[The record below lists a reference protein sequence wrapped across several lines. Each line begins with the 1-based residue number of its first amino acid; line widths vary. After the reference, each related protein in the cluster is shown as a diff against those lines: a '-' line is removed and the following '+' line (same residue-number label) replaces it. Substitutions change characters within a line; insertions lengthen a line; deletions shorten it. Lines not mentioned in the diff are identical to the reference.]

1 MLFRSSGIRP
11 AVDVGLSV
19 SRVGG
24 SAQTKA
30 MKQVAGQL
38 RLDLAQYRELAAFA
52 QFGSDLDAAT
62 RAQLDRG
69 ERLTEMLKQGQYEP
83 MSVAEMVINLY
94 AGTKGYLA
102 DIQVADVLSFEAEL
116 LRYVKTN
123 YPEIITNIETSKKID
138 EETENLLKQAIPE
151 CVEAFGST
159 HTLVSR
165 KEA

>member
-1 MLFRSSGIRP
+1 MARNVHALVTGKIDPRNLKLAFVAPISAIAHSDRPRLSRQAGSGIRRH
-11 AVDVGLSV
+11 GI
-19 SRVGG
+19 
-24 SAQTKA
+24 
-30 MKQVAGQL
+30 
-38 RLDLAQYRELAAFA
+38 RLM
-52 QFGSDLDAAT
+52 
-62 RAQLDRG
+62 RG

-102 DIQVADVLSFEAEL
+102 DIQVADVLSFESEL
-116 LRYVKTN
+116 LRYVKAN

-159 HTLVSR
+159 HTLVSH

>member
-1 MLFRSSGIRP
+1 M
-11 AVDVGLSV
+11 
-19 SRVGG
+19 
-24 SAQTKA
+24 
-30 MKQVAGQL
+30 
-38 RLDLAQYRELAAFA
+38 DLAQYRELAAFA
-52 QFGSDLDAAT
+52 QFGSDLDVAT
-62 RAQLDRG
+62 KAQLDRG

-102 DIQVADVLSFEAEL
+102 SIQVDDILAFEAEL
-116 LRYVKTN
+116 LRYIKAN

-138 EETENLLKQAIPE
+138 EDTENLLKQAIPE

-159 HTLVSR
+159 HTLVSH

>member
-1 MLFRSSGIRP
+1 
-11 AVDVGLSV
+11 
-19 SRVGG
+19 
-24 SAQTKA
+24 

-102 DIQVADVLSFEAEL
+102 DIQVADVLSFESEL
-116 LRYVKTN
+116 LRYVKAN

>member
-1 MLFRSSGIRP
+1 
-11 AVDVGLSV
+11 
-19 SRVGG
+19 
-24 SAQTKA
+24 
-30 MKQVAGQL
+30 
-38 RLDLAQYRELAAFA
+38 
-52 QFGSDLDAAT
+52 
-62 RAQLDRG
+62 
-69 ERLTEMLKQGQYEP
+69 MLKQGQYEP

-102 DIQVADVLSFEAEL
+102 NIQVDDVLSFEAEL
-116 LRYVKTN
+116 LRFIKAN
-123 YPEIITNIETSKKID
+123 YPEIITNIETSKKIE